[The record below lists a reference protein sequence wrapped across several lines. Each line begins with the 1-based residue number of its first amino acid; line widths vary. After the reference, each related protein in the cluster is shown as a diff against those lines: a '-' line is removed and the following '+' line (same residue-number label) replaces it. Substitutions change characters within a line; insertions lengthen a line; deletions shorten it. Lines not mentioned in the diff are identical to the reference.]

1 LGADFPVE
9 KFLKT
14 PINVITRVVQEV
26 TRLEQYRANLE
37 ASSIAKLATR
47 LDQIAHI
54 HFQFPGECKAEPKDY
69 IPFPDFDPEADKK
82 QAKGPS
88 RGTELVL
95 RELISKY
102 RIPMHVFV
110 ALMKPGE
117 S

>member
-1 LGADFPVE
+1 MDYPAE
-9 KFLKT
+9 KFIKT

-26 TRLEQYRANLE
+26 TKLEKYRANLE
-37 ASSIAKLATR
+37 ASTLAKIGTR
-47 LDQIAHI
+47 LDQIAHA
-54 HFQFPGECKAEPKDY
+54 HFQAPGECKADPKDY
-69 IPFPDFDPEADKK
+69 LPFPDFDPEADKK
-82 QAKGPS
+82 KAKGPS